1 MAMQNYM
8 EKLIKNTLDDLI
20 KNYPEYKDIEPYRKE
35 VVALSLNK
43 AEPLYGTSNLG
54 HAVIETKLVN
64 SGFRS
69 KITSIVIESIEKV
82 RANPRG

>member
-1 MAMQNYM
+1 MQNYM
-8 EKLIKNTLDDLI
+8 ERMIEGTLDGLI
-20 KNYPEYKDIEPYRKE
+20 KNYPQYRDIEPFKKE

-54 HAVIETKLVN
+54 HAVIETKMVN

-69 KITSIVIESIEKV
+69 KITSIVIEAIEKV
-82 RANPRG
+82 RANPRR